1 MDAAIPF
8 PGKNFRF
15 LGRLR
20 RRDHFLRRV
29 ALICAPV
36 LLVAG
41 CGLPAA
47 GPDVR
52 AIVRESFSKT
62 HPFVIIDVQP
72 AVLDALAFRQRQ
84 SLAASF
90 GATPRLPTIR
100 IVQGDV
106 ISVSLWEAPP
116 GTLFGMPRLAEN
128 TTNTSGSITIPSQ
141 SVGNDGTIRVPYAGR
156 VPVVGRT
163 TAEVERAI
171 TDALANKAVKPQALV
186 DVQRSERNTVTV
198 TGEVAG
204 GARVIINA
212 GGERVLDVIAAAGG
226 LRAPVQ
232 ESVVQLTRN
241 QTTARIG
248 FENIIHDPRENV
260 FVTPGDVVTVVRE
273 PRTFTVLGAATR
285 NAKVAFDAQHE
296 SMAEALALVGG
307 VEDSRADPSGVFL
320 FRWEPYAVAQKLVPA
335 GDPLL
340 NRDGLTPIAYR
351 FNLAQPATLAVLSSF
366 PIEAHDV
373 IYIANATGADVQ
385 KFFNIVQGGM
395 NGTLTAAAIAATA
408 HP

>member
-1 MDAAIPF
+1 LIEAAF
-8 PGKNFRF
+8 AC
-15 LGRLR
+15 LQ
-20 RRDHFLRRV
+20 
-29 ALICAPV
+29 A
-36 LLVAG
+36 LLVSG
-41 CGLPAA
+41 CALPAA
-47 GPDVR
+47 GPDTR
-52 AIVRESFSKT
+52 TIILEGLSRS
-62 HPFVIIDVQP
+62 HRFVIIDAQP
-72 AVLDALAFRQRQ
+72 AILDVLASRQKQ
-84 SLAASF
+84 SLAAYF
-90 GATPRLPTIR
+90 GATPRLPSIR

-163 TAEVERAI
+163 TAEVEHAI

-204 GARVIINA
+204 GARVVINA

-296 SMAEALALVGG
+296 SMADALALVGG
-307 VEDSRADPSGVFL
+307 VEDSRADPSGIFL
-320 FRWEPYAVAQKLVPA
+320 FRWEPYDVAQRLVPA
-335 GDPLL
+335 NDPLL
-340 NRDGLTPIAYR
+340 NRTGLTPIGYR
-351 FNLAQPATLAVLSSF
+351 FDLARPATLAILSSF

-385 KFFNIVQGGM
+385 KFFNIVQGGV
-395 NGTLTAAAIAATA
+395 NGTLTAAAIVATA